1 MAEGLP
7 GKLELFKADLLTE
20 GAFDPVVQLGSQF
33 HTLFLFSGFRKLR
46 V

>member
-20 GAFDPVVQLGSQF
+20 GAFDPVVQLGSEVPHSF
-33 HTLFLFSGFRKLR
+33 PCFGS
-46 V
+46 